1 MTEST
6 IDHAN
11 LWNRTSAEF
20 GELVSKYESG
30 DNLYK
35 TSIWKT
41 ALLYC
46 NMKVINHVK
55 FCTIFFKHL
64 PLIFS
69 PWNAESARS
78 LSFILRNLNW
88 EIFTSFNKCHQLTL
102 AFNNVDLSFF

>member
-20 GELVSKYESG
+20 GELVSKYESE

-35 TSIWKT
+35 TNIRKT
-41 ALLYC
+41 ALLNC
-46 NMKVINHVK
+46 NMKVIKHVK
-55 FCTIFFKHL
+55 FCTVFFKHL

-78 LSFILRNLNW
+78 LSLILRNLNW
-88 EIFTSFNKCHQLTL
+88 EIFTSFNKCYQLTL
-102 AFNNVDLSFF
+102 ALIM